1 MSSYSLLLVA
11 HIICVIVWLGT
22 GTTVALL
29 AAYAGGSGD
38 RELVDRL
45 PALARWLGP
54 RVVGPSSMG
63 TLLFGI
69 LLAVDGDLG
78 FGQLWLL
85 LALSAFASSVLLN
98 VGVRLPATLRRERAV
113 ADGRVAE
120 AQQAERLLLEVPSL
134 ELAIL
139 YLAVADMVLKPTSGD
154 GWWLAGGAAFL
165 VLVVV
170 RLLLRIRRPSQPA
183 MGH

>member
-1 MSSYSLLLVA
+1 MSGYNLLLVV
-11 HIICVIVWLGT
+11 HIVCVIAWLGT

-29 AAYAGGSGD
+29 AVYGYQSGD

-69 LLAVDGDLG
+69 LVAVNGDLG
-78 FGQLWLL
+78 FGHLWLL

-98 VGVRLPATLRRERAV
+98 VGVRLPATLRRQRAI
-113 ADGRVAE
+113 AAGRVAD
-120 AQQAERLLLEVPSL
+120 AQRAERLLLDVPSL

-139 YLAVADMVLKPTSGD
+139 YLAVADMVLKPTGGD
-154 GWWLAGGAAFL
+154 GWWLAGGAAIL
-165 VLVVV
+165 VLVA
-170 RLLLRIRRPSQPA
+170 LRIPLRMRSP
-183 MGH
+183 MDH